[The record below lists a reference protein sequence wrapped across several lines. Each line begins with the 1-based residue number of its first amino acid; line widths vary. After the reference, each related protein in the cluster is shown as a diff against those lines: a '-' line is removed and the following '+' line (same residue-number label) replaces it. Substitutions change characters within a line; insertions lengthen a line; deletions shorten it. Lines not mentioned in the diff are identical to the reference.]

1 MGMHLGQL
9 SISISCPA
17 MLDFPEL
24 EVPFRKMICPRR
36 PWLPMKSSCQARYL
50 HGSGVAVR
58 PVSLRTCAP

>member
-24 EVPFRKMICPRR
+24 EVR
-36 PWLPMKSSCQARYL
+36 
-50 HGSGVAVR
+50 SGR
-58 PVSLRTCAP
+58 